1 MSSQKNSLAEAIV
14 SFLFFSL
21 GMWMTHL
28 TLSSSFFY
36 VFLMYLFF
44 FISGLSLVDFQ
55 KSDGKKPGCS
65 FTLGFV
71 GFVLIGLA
79 FLFKGESPIFV
90 VVFMGLG
97 SWVIMYEIAALMGS
111 DAIKNAEK
119 QKEEERKKLA
129 DQVGDIIRRNERKRI
144 LSEAGLPEDMT
155 DEELE
160 TLSKHVEELTA
171 AAEEESPFRFLKEED
186 FERVHD
192 AVEDLV
198 SFIRSI
204 EGRDDVK
211 EMMEKVMNFREL
223 DGSPSIMENDVRF
236 RLTFMA
242 DVYKCIRNLGGDF
255 SESGLNMECWRVFLL
270 LYVSPS
276 QDWSYAECNREF
288 MDSISS
294 SELDETLK
302 QMVDADAAKEDEF
315 YLARVL
321 TYCEEDLRT
330 RYLSLLYRLTSTI
343 AKLDHT
349 LSDTEKQW
357 LARIMKAK
365 ELSSGNGTT
374 VTPAEQVKEGPS
386 PAEQLDSLIGL
397 QGVKEEVKRL
407 TNFIRIQ
414 KQRDEAGLKTAGIS
428 YHCVFT
434 GNPGTG
440 KTTVARIV
448 AGIYKELGILKKG
461 HLVETDRSGLVA
473 EYVGQTAVKTNKV
486 IDSALDGVLFIDE
499 AYSLV
504 GGANDFGS
512 EAIATLLKRM
522 EDNRD
527 RLVVILAGYED
538 EMQGFI
544 DSNPGLQ
551 SRFNRY
557 IHFEDYSADE
567 LFSIFKMY
575 VKRNDYVLDAAADV
589 ALRQRLEKAVA
600 EKNRNFGNARTV
612 RNLFEKTLENQ
623 AMRLAVISDLTRDDL
638 LTLKAEDLG

>member
-1 MSSQKNSLAEAIV
+1 M
-14 SFLFFSL
+14 
-21 GMWMTHL
+21 
-28 TLSSSFFY
+28 
-36 VFLMYLFF
+36 
-44 FISGLSLVDFQ
+44 
-55 KSDGKKPGCS
+55 
-65 FTLGFV
+65 
-71 GFVLIGLA
+71 
-79 FLFKGESPIFV
+79 
-90 VVFMGLG
+90 
-97 SWVIMYEIAALMGS
+97 
-111 DAIKNAEK
+111 
-119 QKEEERKKLA
+119 
-129 DQVGDIIRRNERKRI
+129 
-144 LSEAGLPEDMT
+144 
-155 DEELE
+155 
-160 TLSKHVEELTA
+160 
-171 AAEEESPFRFLKEED
+171 
-186 FERVHD
+186 
-192 AVEDLV
+192 
-198 SFIRSI
+198 
-204 EGRDDVK
+204 
-211 EMMEKVMNFREL
+211 
-223 DGSPSIMENDVRF
+223 
-236 RLTFMA
+236 
-242 DVYKCIRNLGGDF
+242 
-255 SESGLNMECWRVFLL
+255 
-270 LYVSPS
+270 
-276 QDWSYAECNREF
+276 
-288 MDSISS
+288 
-294 SELDETLK
+294 
-302 QMVDADAAKEDEF
+302 
-315 YLARVL
+315 
-321 TYCEEDLRT
+321 
-330 RYLSLLYRLTSTI
+330 
-343 AKLDHT
+343 
-349 LSDTEKQW
+349 
-357 LARIMKAK
+357 
-365 ELSSGNGTT
+365 
-374 VTPAEQVKEGPS
+374 
-386 PAEQLDSLIGL
+386 
-397 QGVKEEVKRL
+397 KRL

-414 KQRDEAGLKTAGIS
+414 KQRDAAGLKTAGIS

-600 EKNRNFGNARTV
+600 EKDRNFGNARTV